1 MHEPLFSLHAFVLFV
16 VSGAIVEYDAE
27 VFLRAEHPQHRRQ
40 ILEFPKI
47 TMTKAPTERFSGRV
61 DNYVRYRPGYPP
73 EVLEA
78 LRRECGLRPEHVVAE
93 IASGTGI
100 FTRLL
105 LENGNRVFAV
115 EPNAEMRAASSPLQ
129 ELFPNLVPVIG
140 TAEETTLHDV
150 SVDFITAAQAAHW
163 FHPQQAR
170 AEFERILKPNGWC
183 VLLWNE
189 RLTTGTRFLE
199 DYEQLLHTYCAE
211 YKEKRHGK
219 TAVIVREFFGEGQYQ
234 ERIFKY
240 AQQFDL
246 AGLAGRLLSS
256 SYCPLEGDTNYG
268 PMLRELERI
277 FNAHARQNMVQI
289 DYDTRVYF
297 SQLK

>member
-1 MHEPLFSLHAFVLFV
+1 MS
-16 VSGAIVEYDAE
+16 
-27 VFLRAEHPQHRRQ
+27 
-40 ILEFPKI
+40 
-47 TMTKAPTERFSGRV
+47 KAPTERFSDRV
-61 DNYVRYRPGYPP
+61 DNYVRYRPGYPA

-78 LRRECGLRPEHVVAE
+78 LRLECGLRADHVIAE

-105 LENGNRVFAV
+105 LENGNKVFAV
-115 EPNAEMRAASSPLQ
+115 EPNAEMRAAGSQLK
-129 ELFPNLVPVIG
+129 ETYPNVVPVLG
-140 TAEETTLHDV
+140 TAEETTLAAA
-150 SVDFITAAQAAHW
+150 SVDFVVAAQAAHW
-163 FHPQQAR
+163 FHPQKAR
-170 AEFERILKPNGWC
+170 AEFARILKPRGWC

-189 RLTTGTRFLE
+189 RPVSGTGFLE
-199 DYEQLLHTYCAE
+199 DYEQLLHTHCAE

-246 AGLAGRLLSS
+246 AGLTGRLLSS
-256 SYCPLEGDTNYG
+256 SYCPLEGDKNYE

-277 FNAHARQNMVQI
+277 FNLHARENKVQI

-297 SQLK
+297 SQL